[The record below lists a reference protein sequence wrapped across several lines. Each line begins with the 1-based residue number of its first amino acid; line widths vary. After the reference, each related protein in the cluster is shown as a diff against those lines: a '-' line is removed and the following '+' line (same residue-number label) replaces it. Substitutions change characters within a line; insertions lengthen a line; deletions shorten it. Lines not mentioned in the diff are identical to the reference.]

1 MLVLD
6 ELNAFA
12 VSLSGLAYKTRS
24 RYLNHL
30 ELYLNWLA
38 AEDLHAGQVRTVDI
52 LAFIDHQKQN
62 YSPEQQHRIIHS
74 LTTWYTQKG
83 YQRNPASGIK
93 IRYRTSKLNHELLD
107 RKALNKLHHSYEATT
122 IASYRNKV
130 IIGLLVFQGL
140 TSGEIKRLQVDDIHL
155 EKGQIYIRSTRQTN
169 SRTLPLAASQI
180 LEMKT
185 YLEELRPQFGKPTKQ
200 FIIPAYRTGRHR
212 KGTGTGIQNVL
223 NHLFTALKKQHPKV
237 RHAGQ
242 LRQSVITEWL
252 KEKDVR
258 VVQYLAG
265 HKNVKS
271 TEQYATQHL
280 EDLKAQLNKFHP
292 LGNEAHMSVVD
303 H

>member
-1 MLVLD
+1 MLTD

-12 VSLSGLAYKTRS
+12 GSLSGLAHKTRS

-38 AEDLHAGQVRTVDI
+38 VEHLHAGQARTVDM
-52 LAFIDHQKQN
+52 LAFIDSQKKN

-74 LTTWYTQKG
+74 LKAWYTFKE
-83 YQRNPASGIK
+83 YKRNPARGIR
-93 IRYRTSKLNHELLD
+93 IRYSTSKVPSGLLD
-107 RKALNKLHHSYEATT
+107 RKALDKLYHDYEATT
-122 IASYRNKV
+122 ILGYRNKV

-140 TSGEIKRLQVDDIHL
+140 TSGELKRLQVDDIKL
-155 EKGQIYIRSTRQTN
+155 EKGEIYIRSTQQTN
-169 SRTLPLAASQI
+169 SRTLKLEASQI

-185 YLEELRPQFGKPTKQ
+185 YLEEFRPQFEKQTNQ
-200 FIIPAYRTGRHR
+200 FIIHR
-212 KGTGTGIQNVL
+212 KGKGTEIQNLL
-223 NHLFTALKKQHPKV
+223 NHLFAALKKTNPNIK
-237 RHAGQ
+237 HAGQ

-271 TEQYATQHL
+271 TERYASHHL
-280 EDLKAQLNKFHP
+280 EDLQEQLNKFHP
-292 LGNEAHMSVVD
+292 LN
-303 H
+303 